1 MKTFFE
7 LREGYKTSFPFFDK
21 TRLTKAEKGA
31 KGLKIYKSTE
41 RKGEMYTVHVDGSS
55 ADVQKWMDL
64 FL

>member
-1 MKTFFE
+1 MDYFE
-7 LREGYKTSFPFFDK
+7 FKKKVINLFPFFDK
-21 TRLTKAEKGA
+21 KRLTKAEKGA

-41 RKGEMYTVHVDGSS
+41 QKGEMYTVHVDGSL

>member
-21 TRLTKAEKGA
+21 KRLTKAEKGA

-41 RKGEMYTVHVDGSS
+41 QKGELYTVHVDGSS
-55 ADVQKWMDL
+55 GDVQKWMDL

>member
-7 LREGYKTSFPFFDK
+7 LREGYKTSFPVFNK
-21 TRLTKAEKGA
+21 KRLAKAEKGA
-31 KGLKIYKSTE
+31 KALKIYKSTDQ
-41 RKGEMYTVHVDGSS
+41 KGQMYTIHVDGSM